1 MDIKKPDIKTSD
13 IISVGAQIVGDLLYQ
28 M

>member
-13 IISVGAQIVGDLLYQ
+13 IISVDPQIVRDLLYQ